1 MKSLNDKSWIPKT
14 VLALSAHADDIELG
28 AGGTI
33 HKWTCLGARVY
44 SFIFSTLKNK
54 EVRLPEIAKASQ
66 ILGIAIVDV
75 VIQDYP
81 NRRFPEF
88 RQDILQNMVE
98 LQSLKP
104 DIVLV
109 PTTTDRHQDHE
120 VVVAEAIRAFK
131 KTTIIGYEAV
141 WNMTQ
146 SNLPLTVGLS
156 SRDIDA
162 KLSSVAAHKSEDYRP
177 YMNPDFIKSL
187 AMVRGLASGFSFGE
201 SYEVIRWIM

>member
-1 MKSLNDKSWIPKT
+1 
-14 VLALSAHADDIELG
+14 
-28 AGGTI
+28 
-33 HKWTCLGARVY
+33 
-44 SFIFSTLKNK
+44 
-54 EVRLPEIAKASQ
+54 
-66 ILGIAIVDV
+66 
-75 VIQDYP
+75 
-81 NRRFPEF
+81 
-88 RQDILQNMVE
+88 
-98 LQSLKP
+98 
-104 DIVLV
+104 
-109 PTTTDRHQDHE
+109 
-120 VVVAEAIRAFK
+120 EAIRAFK